1 MYNFSRIL
9 STRQRN
15 KMLDMSCRLTLTNT
29 TVFLQIRWYLLWSWR
44 ENFMNR
50 SSMILRSWDWFR
62 KWWTSKMRIK
72 CLKGVEAKEITRIYQ
87 SFNEKEKS
95 NKEIIAKNQ
104 PVDFV
109 LFLSCSCN
117 YFLKM
122 ASFRCGNFSA
132 IPVSLKVWLSTYS
145 NPGATA
151 SPSSP

>member
-1 MYNFSRIL
+1 
-9 STRQRN
+9 
-15 KMLDMSCRLTLTNT
+15 
-29 TVFLQIRWYLLWSWR
+29 
-44 ENFMNR
+44 
-50 SSMILRSWDWFR
+50 
-62 KWWTSKMRIK
+62 MRIK

-132 IPVSLKVWLSTYS
+132 IPVSLKV
-145 NPGATA
+145 
-151 SPSSP
+151 